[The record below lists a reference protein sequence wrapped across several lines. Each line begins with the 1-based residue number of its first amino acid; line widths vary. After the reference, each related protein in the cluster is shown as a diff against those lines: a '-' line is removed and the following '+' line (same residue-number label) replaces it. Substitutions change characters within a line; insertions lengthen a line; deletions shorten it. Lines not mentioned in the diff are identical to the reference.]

1 MLSKSSAGVYSTAP
15 APWRRADNARLQ
27 AELDAAPAPE
37 QARHADGW
45 ATIESYTVQHRRD
58 GARAGVVIGR
68 LDEDGRRFIA
78 ATQAG
83 DDEILAVLAS
93 GEPVGERVYVRS
105 FGAGNRVTTTPERMD
120 ALFPARPLVLQ
131 ESYEHVLVRRDGHLL
146 EVTINRPESRN
157 SLHPM
162 ANDELDQIFD
172 AYFADPDLW
181 VAIITGAGDKAFSAG
196 NDLIYSASGK
206 PMWVPKNGFGG
217 LTGRRDMPKP
227 VIAAVNG
234 FAMGGGLEIAL
245 ACHLVVADA
254 TARLALSEVRVG
266 LVAGAGGLVRL
277 PRAVPPALATE
288 MILTGRRLTADEAL
302 HHGLV
307 NRVVDA
313 GAALDGAR
321 ELAGEILAGSPTSVR
336 TSLQTIEETRGIP
349 DVVDA
354 VRHHS
359 PALDALMIS
368 QDMVEGLTAFAQ
380 KRPPRWT
387 GR

>member
-1 MLSKSSAGVYSTAP
+1 
-15 APWRRADNARLQ
+15 
-27 AELDAAPAPE
+27 
-37 QARHADGW
+37 
-45 ATIESYTVQHRRD
+45 
-58 GARAGVVIGR
+58 
-68 LDEDGRRFIA
+68 
-78 ATQAG
+78 
-83 DDEILAVLAS
+83 
-93 GEPVGERVYVRS
+93 
-105 FGAGNRVTTTPERMD
+105 
-120 ALFPARPLVLQ
+120 
-131 ESYEHVLVRRDGHLL
+131 
-146 EVTINRPESRN
+146 
-157 SLHPM
+157 M

-206 PMWVPKNGFGG
+206 PMWVPENGFGG
-217 LTGRRDMPKP
+217 LTGRRGMTKP

-254 TARLALSEVRVG
+254 TAMFALSEVRVG

-277 PRAVPPALATE
+277 PRTVPPAVATE
-288 MILTGRRLTADEAL
+288 MILTGRRLTAPEAL

-336 TSLQTIEETRGIP
+336 ASLQIMEETRGIP
-349 DVVDA
+349 DVIDA

-359 PALDALMIS
+359 PALDALMVS
-368 QDMVEGLTAFAQ
+368 QDTIEGLTAFAE
-380 KRPPRWT
+380 KRVPRWA